1 MPFNSSLV
9 SVLVKLFYHSYPKMC
24 RVGLAQ
30 AKRMCHRSV
39 SSRIRDLLGMK
50 NVPEGHIAVYVGETN
65 KSRFMIPISYLNHP
79 LFEGLLN
86 LAEEEFGFNYPT
98 GSLTIPCSK
107 GYFISLTRLL
117 KFS

>member
-1 MPFNSSLV
+1 
-9 SVLVKLFYHSYPKMC
+9 MC

-50 NVPEGHIAVYVGETN
+50 NVPEGHIAVYVGETS

-86 LAEEEFGFNYPT
+86 LAEEEFGFNYPASALPKCN
-98 GSLTIPCSK
+98 GS
-107 GYFISLTRLL
+107 RLPRTWVL
-117 KFS
+117 LITHRPRPGN